1 MQVKI
6 KKWNKL
12 ELCFQQELDG
22 CQISLLS
29 NSCLIVSHFSSLN
42 SLCSSCHQPSPPL
55 HPPLVSLLSPHTSPH
70 LSSCSV
76 YLWSILVPTLTP
88 CVVKYVRPGEVQNVD
103 SLLNFTVLSLL
114 GLGKK
119 KPERKRNGETHV
131 GLDTWHTLIILH
143 HSAAVHKARS
153 CS

>member
-6 KKWNKL
+6 KKCNKL

-55 HPPLVSLLSPHTSPH
+55 HPPLASLLSPHTSPH

-88 CVVKYVRPGEVQNVD
+88 CVVKYVRSGEVQNVD

-114 GLGKK
+114 GLGEKSQK
-119 KPERKRNGETHV
+119 EREMGKHMLALTH
-131 GLDTWHTLIILH
+131 GIP
-143 HSAAVHKARS
+143 
-153 CS
+153 